1 MTQVYNTNGGF
12 EWEGKD
18 PNLPVDFPN
27 NAVTHEYGTTI
38 GWKIKEGRDFSRD
51 FGTDSLAFILNESA
65 AAFMKIKDPV
75 GKNLRWNNKSY
86 TIIGVVEDMLIQSPY
101 KPVRPSLFHLL
112 RRQENV
118 FVLKLK
124 PLMSVKESMAKVEAV
139 FRKNNPAI
147 PFVANFVDEEFAK
160 KFGNEKRIGQL
171 AAFFTI
177 LAIFI
182 SLLGLFGLA
191 SYVAEQRTKEI
202 GIRKVLGATVL
213 RLWNMLSKDFVLLVV
228 IACVIAVPTAYYIMD
243 SWLQKFD
250 YHTAIS
256 WWIFGIASMGALLI
270 TLITVSYQAIK
281 AASVNPVESLR
292 SE

>member
-1 MTQVYNTNGGF
+1 
-12 EWEGKD
+12 
-18 PNLPVDFPN
+18 
-27 NAVTHEYGTTI
+27 
-38 GWKIKEGRDFSRD
+38 
-51 FGTDSLAFILNESA
+51 
-65 AAFMKIKDPV
+65 
-75 GKNLRWNNKSY
+75 
-86 TIIGVVEDMLIQSPY
+86 VVEDMLIQSPY

-112 RRQENV
+112 RRKENV
-118 FVLKLK
+118 FVLKLN
-124 PLMSVKESMAKVEAV
+124 PAMSVSESLAKVEAV